1 MPTLENMRLFVKVV
15 ETGSFTKAAQAAHVA
30 TPQVSRAISS
40 LETQLRVRLL
50 NRTTRRIA
58 VTEAGERY
66 LVHCRQILDLVDE
79 AEAEASG
86 AARCPSGRLRVH
98 ATAGFGRHYLVP
110 RLARYRERYPE
121 VTIDLTL
128 AQRVPDL
135 VDEGYDLAVVVAS
148 ELGDSTLVAERIGT
162 TYSVL
167 CASPAYLARTGVPET
182 VADLHDHVCLQ
193 LVVPN
198 ASTSG
203 WQLEGATS
211 SELFAPEQE
220 WPFVVNVADA
230 MADALRSGM
239 GIGPLPISTALDG
252 LRDGSLARVLPA
264 WRLRSNGI
272 HALYP
277 SRRHLEAKV
286 RTFIDYLRAVVPP
299 VLELESHALS
309 SLTGAQIAR
318 AAYPQRGAQA
328 GTEAVQAEPE
338 HPLEPHDLS
347 DCDA

>member
-15 ETGSFTKAAQAAHVA
+15 ETGSFTRAAQATHVA

-50 NRTTRRIA
+50 NRTTRRVA

-66 LVHCRQILDLVDE
+66 VAHCREILELVDHAE

-86 AARCPSGRLRVH
+86 AARCPSGRLRIH
-98 ATAGFGRHYLVP
+98 ASSGFGRHYLLP
-110 RLARYRERYPE
+110 RLARYRETYPE

-128 AQRVPDL
+128 AQRMPDL

-148 ELGDSTLVAERIGT
+148 QLDDSALIAERIGN

-167 CASPAYLARTGVPET
+167 CASPAYLRRSGAPAT

-193 LVVPN
+193 LMVPN
-198 ASTSG
+198 ASAGS
-203 WQLEGATS
+203 WQLEGMAS
-211 SELFAPEQE
+211 SESFTPRRQ

-239 GIGPLPISTALDG
+239 GIGPLPLSTALDS
-252 LRDGSLARVLPA
+252 LRDGSLVRVLPA
-264 WRLRSNGI
+264 WRLRSHGI

-299 VLELESHALS
+299 LLELETHALS
-309 SLTGAQIAR
+309 TLTQPR
-318 AAYPQRGAQA
+318 ASP
-328 GTEAVQAEPE
+328 VLP
-338 HPLEPHDLS
+338 D
-347 DCDA
+347 DAPRLDAIDYDA

>member
-15 ETGSFTKAAQAAHVA
+15 ETGSFSKAAQAAHVA

-40 LETQLRVRLL
+40 LETQPRVRLL
-50 NRTTRRIA
+50 NRTTRSMA

-66 LVHCRQILDLVDE
+66 VAHCREILELVDH

-86 AARCPSGRLRVH
+86 AARCPSGRLRIH
-98 ATAGFGRHYLVP
+98 ASSSFGRRYLLP
-110 RLARYRERYPE
+110 RLARYRETYPE
-121 VTIDLTL
+121 VTIELTL
-128 AQRVPDL
+128 AQRMPDL

-148 ELGDSTLVAERIGT
+148 QLDDSALIAERIGNT
-162 TYSVL
+162 CSVL
-167 CASPAYLARTGVPET
+167 CASPAYLRCSGAPAT

-193 LVVPN
+193 LMVPN
-198 ASTSG
+198 ASAGS
-203 WQLEGATS
+203 WQLEGMAC
-211 SELFAPEQE
+211 SESFTPRRQ
-220 WPFVVNVADA
+220 WPFAVNVADA

-239 GIGPLPISTALDG
+239 GIGPLPLSTALDG
-252 LRDGSLARVLPA
+252 LRDGSLVRVLPA
-264 WRLRSNGI
+264 WRLRSHGI

-299 VLELESHALS
+299 LLELETHALS
-309 SLTGAQIAR
+309 TLTQPR
-318 AAYPQRGAQA
+318 ASPVLPDDAPRLDAI
-328 GTEAVQAEPE
+328 
-338 HPLEPHDLS
+338 

>member
-66 LVHCRQILDLVDE
+66 VAHCREILELVDH

-98 ATAGFGRHYLVP
+98 ASSGFGRHYLLP
-110 RLARYRERYPE
+110 RLASYREAYPE

-128 AQRVPDL
+128 AQRMPDL
-135 VDEGYDLAVVVAS
+135 VDEGYDLAVVVANQ
-148 ELGDSTLVAERIGT
+148 LDDSALIAERIGT

-167 CASPAYLARTGVPET
+167 CASPAYLRRSGAPAT

-193 LVVPN
+193 LMVPN
-198 ASTSG
+198 ASAGS
-203 WQLEGATS
+203 WQLEGIAS
-211 SELFAPEQE
+211 SESFAPRRQ

-239 GIGPLPISTALDG
+239 GIGPLPMSTALDG

-264 WRLRSNGI
+264 WRLRSHGI

-299 VLELESHALS
+299 LLEIETHALS
-309 SLTGAQIAR
+309 TLTQPR
-318 AAYPQRGAQA
+318 ASPDSSDNASQPA
-328 GTEAVQAEPE
+328 PI
-338 HPLEPHDLS
+338 

>member
-15 ETGSFTKAAQAAHVA
+15 ETGSFSKAAQAAHVA

-40 LETQLRVRLL
+40 LKTQPRVRLL
-50 NRTTRRIA
+50 NRTTRRMA

-66 LVHCRQILDLVDE
+66 VAHCREILELVDH

-86 AARCPSGRLRVH
+86 AARCPSGRLRIH
-98 ATAGFGRHYLVP
+98 ASSSFGRRYLLP
-110 RLARYRERYPE
+110 RLAHYRETYPE

-128 AQRVPDL
+128 AQRMPDL

-148 ELGDSTLVAERIGT
+148 QLDDSALIAERIGNT
-162 TYSVL
+162 CSVL
-167 CASPAYLARTGVPET
+167 CASPAYLRRSGAPAT

-193 LVVPN
+193 LMVPN
-198 ASTSG
+198 ASAGS
-203 WQLEGATS
+203 WQLEGMAC
-211 SELFAPEQE
+211 SESFTLRRQ

-239 GIGPLPISTALDG
+239 GIGPLPLSTALDS
-252 LRDGSLARVLPA
+252 LRDGSLVRVLPA
-264 WRLRSNGI
+264 WRLRSHGI

-299 VLELESHALS
+299 LLELETHALS
-309 SLTGAQIAR
+309 TLTQPR
-318 AAYPQRGAQA
+318 ASPVLPDDAPRLDAI
-328 GTEAVQAEPE
+328 
-338 HPLEPHDLS
+338 

>member
-15 ETGSFTKAAQAAHVA
+15 ETGSFSKAAQAAHVA

-40 LETQLRVRLL
+40 LETQPRVRLL
-50 NRTTRRIA
+50 NRTRRRMA

-66 LVHCRQILDLVDE
+66 VAHCREILELVDH

-86 AARCPSGRLRVH
+86 AARCPSGRLRIH
-98 ATAGFGRHYLVP
+98 ASSSFGRRYLLP
-110 RLARYRERYPE
+110 RLAHYRETYPE
-121 VTIDLTL
+121 VTIELTL
-128 AQRVPDL
+128 AQRMPDL

-148 ELGDSTLVAERIGT
+148 QLDDSALIAERIGNT
-162 TYSVL
+162 CSVL
-167 CASPAYLARTGVPET
+167 CASPAYLRRSGAPAT

-193 LVVPN
+193 LMVPN
-198 ASTSG
+198 ASAGS
-203 WQLEGATS
+203 WQLEGMAC
-211 SELFAPEQE
+211 SESFTPRRQ

-239 GIGPLPISTALDG
+239 GIGPLPLSTALDS
-252 LRDGSLARVLPA
+252 LRDGSLVRVLPA
-264 WRLRSNGI
+264 WRLRSHGI

-299 VLELESHALS
+299 LLELETHALS
-309 SLTGAQIAR
+309 TLTQPR
-318 AAYPQRGAQA
+318 ASPVLPDDAPRLDAI
-328 GTEAVQAEPE
+328 
-338 HPLEPHDLS
+338 